1 MEIRIDKV
9 KCLGGLLEMYKCY
22 QTYPGAIK
30 EITGDESQSD
40 LIVFDEITEDL
51 MQFFFEKHLDNLAKE
66 VVTTIA
72 TDLSLTRSSTTIL
85 ETGTELKIDVLHVI
99 PHTNTDV
106 EPADQRIIPVV
117 LFGIQNMTFMYS
129 PQIFI
134 IMEELQSGIQ
144 PIDSLYLSFLM
155 YIYNSFDIQL
165 ELVNIEINELE
176 RTAHKTTGSK
186 ELYRLSDLKRWLVYL
201 TEDINNLKETM
212 VEINQNHDETDS
224 FYNQLLLRQRTVEKK
239 VALYEQLIENIGGLF
254 SDMMSNHLNHIM
266 KFLDSA
272 ALVVAVPALVG
283 GLWGMNTGGL
293 PGEKSELGFFVMMV
307 IAFLLAILVA
317 LYLKAKDFRD

>member
-1 MEIRIDKV
+1 
-9 KCLGGLLEMYKCY
+9 MYKCY

-66 VVTTIA
+66 AVTTIA

-85 ETGTELKIDVLHVI
+85 ETGTELKVDVLHVI
-99 PHTNTDV
+99 PHTSTQIKR
-106 EPADQRIIPVV
+106 ADQRIIPVV
-117 LFGIQNMTFMYS
+117 LFRFKDQIIIYSREAFTIVKEFQMGIQSDDN
-129 PQIFI
+129 
-134 IMEELQSGIQ
+134 
-144 PIDSLYLSFLM
+144 LYLSFLM
-155 YIYNSFDIQL
+155 YMYSSFDVQL
-165 ELVNIEINELE
+165 ELVRLEINELE
-176 RTAHKTTGSK
+176 RIAHKTTGSK
-186 ELYRLSDLKRWLVYL
+186 ELYALSDLKRWLVYL
-201 TEDINNLKETM
+201 TEDIHNLKETM
-212 VEINQNHDETDS
+212 VEIDKNHGDKGTMYS
-224 FYNQLLLRQRTVEKK
+224 QLLLRQKTVEKK

-293 PGEKSELGFFVMMV
+293 PGEKSEMGFFIMTV
-307 IAFLLAILVA
+307 IALLLAMLVA
-317 LYLKAKDFRD
+317 MYLKAKDFRD